1 MVWRTGAEVKLIP
14 VLYVPT
20 GAAALREQPE
30 LVPNLW
36 PLNVDEYRC
45 HTTRL
50 YLPSMK
56 ATERAKARWA
66 RNKRR
71 PAFKKIAGAA
81 YWLDGDTKPRI
92 PKGGPKRKR

>member
-1 MVWRTGAEVKLIP
+1 MVWRARTEVELLPI
-14 VLYVPT
+14 LYM
-20 GAAALREQPE
+20 AASATALSEQPE
-30 LVPNLW
+30 LLSNLW
-36 PLNVDEYRC
+36 ALNVDKYRC

-71 PAFKKIAGAA
+71 PAFKKIAGTA
-81 YWLDGDTKPRI
+81 YWLDGDKTPRI